1 MIIILLL
8 ASCLGIAIAYKLKHK
23 KTACSCS
30 ECTPENCKCEENKCG
45 NGTISCTC
53 HTVIVDQQVDVFVEA
68 PVEEVVA
75 EVPVAEEV
83 KPEPVVEAP
92 KEVAKPVVKKPEV
105 KKPEVK
111 KTPIAKKPQPKVN
124 TKKKPGKK

>member
-8 ASCLGIAIAYKLKHK
+8 AACLGIAIAYKLKRK
-23 KTACSCS
+23 KTCGCA

-45 NGTISCTC
+45 DKCVC

-68 PVEEVVA
+68 PAEEVAPVA
-75 EVPVAEEV
+75 EEAPVEEV
-83 KPEPVVEAP
+83 KPEPVEAP
-92 KEVAKPVVKKPEV
+92 KPVVKKPEI

-111 KTPIAKKPQPKVN
+111 KTPISKKPQPKVN
-124 TKKKPGKK
+124 IKKKPGKK